1 MFFFSK
7 NTDKKPASVI
17 TTLGTPDKTPEN
29 ITVKKDTL
37 IWDYLTKLDKDIDRF
52 SALYIYIHKL
62 QNPKVR
68 QMQRQSVIDTFENVI
83 KKSGGEIFSLP
94 NDDTV
99 VIFNRI
105 AKEEILACLVKLRF
119 LFHDDPF
126 LKNAEDLEQIEFV
139 KFFELSGGAS
149 EFRKVVGSSMEQQG
163 NITTQSG
170 GTYASRPNQSG
181 SVRKFRRD
189 LTPTMLSKVQKAL
202 VQTDFSSL
210 IRRQSVCAVIGKS
223 PPQMLFDEVFVS
235 IADLRDMLLPDVDL
249 TANPWLFLHLTET
262 LDKRVLVSVSQHDD
276 GSFTSNFSMN
286 LNVSTILSDEF
297 LEFDE
302 NMNSSMR
309 SSIVLELQLVDIFSD
324 IKAFILAKT
333 FAQYRGYK
341 ICIDGITV
349 DKLKYIDRE
358 HLSSDLIKIIW
369 HPSFMDVITEDK
381 HFTDYVNKAE
391 RAKMILCR
399 VDDPQAVEVG
409 NSLGINLYQGR
420 YIQRLLGA
428 QPKKTIYSIKK

>member
-1 MFFFSK
+1 MFTFGK
-7 NTDKKPASVI
+7 NTPEK
-17 TTLGTPDKTPEN
+17 TTLGKN
-29 ITVKKDTL
+29 TL
-37 IWDYLTKLDKDIDRF
+37 ILDYLVRIEKDIDNYQAMCIF
-52 SALYIYIHKL
+52 IHKL
-62 QNPKVR
+62 QSQKMR
-68 QMQRQSVIDTFENVI
+68 TMQRQDLIETFENVV
-83 KKSGGEIFSLP
+83 KKSGGEIFGLP
-94 NDDTV
+94 NDDMV
-99 VIFNRI
+99 IIFNKKARD
-105 AKEEILACLVKLRF
+105 EILACLVKVRF
-119 LFHDDPF
+119 IFHDDP
-126 LKNAEDLEQIEFV
+126 LIQNAFDLESINFV
-139 KFFELSGGAS
+139 KFFELNDGATA
-149 EFRKVVGSSMEQQG
+149 FRALIKANMENANEPSLKEGHVVMRGATASATSFM
-163 NITTQSG
+163 G
-170 GTYASRPNQSG
+170 GT
-181 SVRKFRRD
+181 RKLRRE
-189 LTPTMLSKVQKAL
+189 LTPAMLAKVQKAL
-202 VQTDFSSL
+202 AMADFSSL

-249 TANPWLFLHLTET
+249 TANPWLFQHLTET
-262 LDKRVLVSVSQHDD
+262 LDKRVLVSISRHDD
-276 GSFTSNFSMN
+276 GSLTSNFSIN

-302 NMNSSMR
+302 NINASMR

-324 IKAFILAKT
+324 VKAFILAKT

-369 HPSFMDVITEDK
+369 HPSFMDVIREDK

-391 RAKMILCR
+391 RARMILCR

-420 YIQRLLGA
+420 YIQRLLMT
-428 QPKKTIYSIKK
+428 QPRKTIFSLRK

>member
-94 NDDTV
+94 NDDAV
-99 VIFNRI
+99 VIFNRT

-119 LFHDDPF
+119 LFHDDP
-126 LKNAEDLEQIEFV
+126 LLRNAVDLEQIEFV

-149 EFRKVVGSSMEQQG
+149 EFRKVIGSSMEQQG

-420 YIQRLLGA
+420 YIQRLLS
-428 QPKKTIYSIKK
+428 PKRRFIPSKNN

>member
-1 MFFFSK
+1 MFLFSK
-7 NTDKKPASVI
+7 NTPKPVERETIAEAPAEKATI
-17 TTLGTPDKTPEN
+17 KR
-29 ITVKKDTL
+29 DTL
-37 IWDYLTKLDKDIDRF
+37 VLDYVAKIEKEQQNYSVLM
-52 SALYIYIHKL
+52 IYLHKL
-62 QNPKVR
+62 TNQRLKT
-68 QMQRQSVIDTFENVI
+68 MQRQGLIETFENVV
-83 KKSGGEIFSLP
+83 KKSGGEIFGLP
-94 NDDTV
+94 NDDMV
-99 VIFNRI
+99 VFFNKR
-105 AKEEILACLVKLRF
+105 AHEEMQACLVKVRF
-119 LFHDDPF
+119 MFHDDPLIQQAF
-126 LKNAEDLEQIEFV
+126 DLEQIEFV
-139 KFFELSGGAS
+139 KFYDLATQTDEFKQMIRKATEGFTNTAVDNKNSQTAAAAGFIGGQ
-149 EFRKVVGSSMEQQG
+149 K
-163 NITTQSG
+163 
-170 GTYASRPNQSG
+170 
-181 SVRKFRRD
+181 KLRRE
-189 LTPTMLSKVQKAL
+189 LTPNMLAKVQKAL
-202 VQTDFSSL
+202 AMADFSSL

-249 TANPWLFLHLTET
+249 TANPWLFMHLTET

-276 GSFTSNFSMN
+276 GSLTGNFSMN

-302 NMNSSMR
+302 NINSSMKP
-309 SSIVLELQLVDIFSD
+309 SIVLELQLVDIFSD

-358 HLSSDLIKIIW
+358 HLGGDLLKIIW
-369 HPSFMDVITEDK
+369 HPAFMDIIREDK

-399 VDDPQAVEVG
+399 VDDPQAVEIG

-420 YIQRLLGA
+420 YIQRLLAA
-428 QPKKTIYSIKK
+428 QPKKTIFKI